1 MSAKNSVKQPAQAPA
16 SDSFLDKH
24 ADAIAIVIMILTGIM
39 AMLLFNV
46 RMNEGGDDST
56 YICKAADFLE
66 SGKYPNF
73 QGPLYPIFLSL
84 FIWLSGGIKLIVL
97 KATSYVLIL
106 AGQALMWFSLRRV
119 VSRALLLAA
128 MLLMALNLWFVQFGS
143 LTYSEPLFLVVVWGF
158 VYALLRLDTV
168 ADEDGWKKMALWA
181 AVAALV
187 VVLAYLVRTVGM
199 GLGIAGI
206 VFLLARRAWRK
217 ALALTGGVALFLLLW
232 TGVKAA
238 AWPNLKA
245 DTHQLQTLL
254 QVDPYDASEGLE
266 TPSGYVKRFIGNS
279 DLYLSKHYVKMLG
292 FRDVNSRDKS
302 RAVTVVLYALF
313 LWGAYVAFRRKERG
327 VMMVAILT
335 AVMLGATFFSLQVLW
350 DQYRLILPFV
360 GMMHIVIFYSLA
372 DIVRRMA
379 GDKTRVVMG
388 IVVGICSLLLFTKE
402 AKTTDFKTLRKN
414 LTSDPLYGYTPDWYN
429 YLTLCQEIGKRM
441 DSDTVYVAARKPDM
455 ARIYSGGKR
464 FYGIYTIPSED
475 PDELVEQLRKNG
487 VTHVIV
493 GNLRRDPAQAGL
505 GVINT
510 IHRYLYKIVQKYPQF
525 VELYAQSGRDDS
537 EPAQLVTLN
546 YEMATAEYANPN
558 YQPETQQQ

>member
-1 MSAKNSVKQPAQAPA
+1 MSAKNTAKQTQPAPA
-16 SDSFLDKH
+16 GDSFIEKH
-24 ADAIAIVIMILTGIM
+24 ADALAICIMVLTAIM
-39 AMLLFNV
+39 ALLLFNV

-119 VSRALLLAA
+119 VSRALLLGV
-128 MLLMALNLWFVQFGS
+128 MLLMALNLWFVQYGS

-158 VYALLRLDTV
+158 VFTLLRLDAL
-168 ADEDGWKKMALWA
+168 ADEDGWKKIALWA
-181 AVAALV
+181 GVAAFV
-187 VVLAYLVRTVGM
+187 VVLAFLVRTVGL
-199 GLGIAGI
+199 GLGLAGI

-217 ALALTGGVALFLLLW
+217 ALALVGGIAVFLLIW
-232 TGVKAA
+232 TGVKAV

-254 QVDPYDASEGLE
+254 QVDPYDAANGLE
-266 TPSGYVKRFIGNS
+266 TPKGYVKRFIGNS

-292 FRDVNSRDKS
+292 FRDVSSRETN
-302 RAVTVVLYALF
+302 RAASVVLYALF
-313 LWGAYVAFRRKERG
+313 LWGAYAAFSKQERG
-327 VMMVAILT
+327 VMLVATVT

-360 GMMHIVIFYSLA
+360 GMMHIVILYSLA
-372 DIVRRMA
+372 DLVRRLA

-388 IVVGICSLLLFTKE
+388 IAVGICSLLLFSKE
-402 AKTTDFKTLRKN
+402 AKTVDFKTLRKN
-414 LTSDPLYGYTPDWYN
+414 LTTDPLYGYTPDWYN
-429 YLTLCQEIGKRM
+429 YLSLCQEIGKRM
-441 DSDTVYVAARKPDM
+441 PEETVYVAARKPDM

-464 FYGIYTIPSED
+464 FYGIYNIPSDD
-475 PDELVEQLRKNG
+475 PDVLVETLRKNG
-487 VTHVIV
+487 VTHMIV
-493 GNLRRDPAQAGL
+493 GSLRRDPAQAGL

-510 IHRYLYKIVQKYPQF
+510 IHRYLHRILQKYPRF
-525 VELYAQSGRDDS
+525 VELYAQSGRDDD

-546 YEMATAEYANPN
+546 YEMATAEYASPT
-558 YQPETQQQ
+558 YQPETEE